1 MADRAVSYA
10 QWLVN
15 NKDKKGSPEFDTV
28 AQAYKALRQQ
38 SMAPQMPEQKPEAG
52 FFSALGEAATTLGA
66 APEAA
71 GFAVAGD
78 EEAKRAP
85 AREALLKATE
95 SEYQGTAFSDI
106 KNLGDAVDWLK
117 QTGGAMAGYLAAP
130 GAAAKLT
137 QILMKTPGVAPKA
150 VGYGVLGAQYALEN
164 LARQASTQEEQKAEG
179 KEPEATSVL
188 RAVTAAGGQTAL
200 DVAGFKLFEP
210 FFGKFPLLKNL
221 VGEGTERTAK
231 ETADVLSDAFER
243 GTLRTR
249 QGVVTGIG
257 KGLTFEIP
265 QEVAQQAL
273 ERWQAGLSLTDAKA
287 RNEYFE
293 AGAAAAIF
301 GGALGGVSGGLEYK
315 AAEDIL
321 RARAAEKLKAATP
334 PEKTELVSDEERK
347 EITKEI
353 DKGFG
358 ESFDIGLAAV
368 RKLGSGQPTNSYLN
382 VLKRETGLEKDKV
395 RELLK
400 TFERQGVITPEDK
413 ETGLRT
419 VRPVGPEVEEI
430 LGGFKETA
438 VPQTTEP
445 KITKEKKPLPW
456 EGWREG
462 ALDKWAQSAL
472 EVGVP
477 QAKITDFYDR
487 LVKIEAAKTDP
498 DANKF
503 EMMKRIDKNKKIYDE
518 ISKQI
523 AEGPAP
529 EAFKKEPAKEG
540 VEKAP
545 TIPFERTEA
554 PALDVSKTGEPTDA
568 DIQRG
573 GEQPQPGGI
582 LGGPAVPLRG
592 GPATGEPTEAA
603 PTGLGLSG
611 APTERVTER
620 KRPLTGPLAE
630 DAARKAAEKEA
641 AKKAK
646 AEEKARQQA
655 EEAARKQAEATA
667 AAEREARRKEVSS
680 LHRGIESRLSELGQ
694 LVPKTEEIPS
704 ATVTRDT
711 KPATRAELKAIPT
724 DVDGL
729 LSYAQNAVNNKTLAP
744 LIFNRI
750 ANIVRT
756 ARVQPGFNPATDLNG
771 AREILAKAIRPV
783 KPKVAETPEFTA
795 LEEMKA
801 ARRESEEL
809 EKSDDPAQRQRGEE
823 LRRAVDK
830 GIGEFEKRYKKKPPE
845 AKPVSPEAGKKIA
858 QAVDNI
864 TFAEGLR
871 GKTYEQAI
879 QYMID
884 TAPTPAFKLIA
895 QRVQAAAQAYKKV
908 GVRLN
913 FVTDARLRGGV
924 RGRFTYVP
932 SVQTGTVELDLKAA
946 QETEAL
952 KIGGN
957 YYGIVLHEFIHS
969 VTTPAL
975 IAARADRPQLT
986 KLRQDLLDVSKT
998 VIKYYN
1004 ARVKT
1009 DPQNLTPF
1017 EQILKN
1023 RGVNALQ
1030 NEYEVLTWAMNSA
1043 DFQKYL
1049 ETIPYKENKSLWD
1062 KFVQSIRQFLGLDAT
1077 KDTALSEILRIT
1089 GRLLSPSAIEEMD
1102 AATNPLAEPTQQLVT
1117 LHAVVKK
1124 AAPKEAESPAQ
1135 IEARLGEQLNER
1147 TGGKDNIAKAIKDNL
1162 TYKATE
1168 KAITNFQS
1176 ERRPLKR
1183 LQDALEIA
1191 GKLILGDKG
1200 YNNLYDLIVL
1210 SSGRAYDYLMRD
1222 IQPSINNLHEGIRAF
1237 SKASNLDTTSALGRL
1252 HMYLMAQHEFE
1263 RREVKFDL
1271 NRPLNNKRKIQFGNK
1286 IMTPA
1291 EARDSI
1297 VRLLYR
1303 EKNLVDDGTAK
1314 ELRKIVKQLGDT
1326 YGTPEMVKE
1335 GSFSPKGYKSTDI
1348 TSPDYQ
1354 VVGGYTYDE
1363 FVAMRDQLRRDP
1375 NKPLVDAIFKDLKA
1389 LQKESQKL
1397 DKQANYWSQQ
1407 TSNITSFYGYNFY
1420 VPFKGKPGKKVTG
1433 DEEKYDEGGDRIGGR
1448 EFTEFAF
1455 GTEGRITDS
1464 DNPLLQTI
1472 IDGVKAATRAGRLG
1486 TSEAIKNLI
1495 EQKHLRGRLKEV
1507 ITFEQRYNNYDP
1519 KELQKNNVFFHYTP
1533 NGNIEVYEVFES
1545 DRPYIEAIRRTFRAN
1560 TPIWDKVNY
1569 FTSRIGSFHTRY
1581 NLPFHPYN
1589 FVRDVLTNTW
1599 SVGAEFGGDAAMRFL
1614 GAAARQV
1621 VDNGFYKAG
1630 TISALYNSGK
1640 VDQIKKMVFNAD
1652 GSIKDQAA
1660 ANVYEY
1666 LQEGGRVSYIMGLTE
1681 QNQVKDVLTNVS
1693 GSSYEQKKAA
1703 FNRVVDVWTDAFE
1716 FTSRAAAYGLMKS
1729 QYINQFTKDFQKKN
1743 KRQPNKAELAAIEKN
1758 ARVRAATYAKELANF
1773 EQVGKYGKQAGALFM
1788 FFRPAATGAV
1798 RAIDAL
1804 RPAFESLEQAL
1815 SHLPES
1821 LRNDPEAVQKFTENY
1836 AERQK
1841 NAKNAIYALAGAGAF
1856 LYMMMWGAAGED
1868 DEGRN
1873 RVSTDDM
1880 DLWTRNLRVP
1890 VKLLNPLLGKNNDFI
1905 NIPWGFGGGAMMASG
1920 AQIASAMLGNQS
1932 VMDAAVNM
1940 LSITLDSFLPVPVAR
1955 FNPATNPSAW
1965 VIDSVM
1971 PSVLRP
1977 LIEYQM
1983 NVDTFGKQIYNART
1997 SKYGDA
2003 YTGGEFVPEA
2013 YKKLTRFLADVGIAN
2028 IQPQT
2033 LFFFANNYADG
2044 VSRLIHNSYGVS
2056 LWATGNKDFDAKRDL
2071 FVLDSFIGKRSSV
2084 DARQLASVE
2093 KEINSLR
2100 EEFNMYKNTGNYEG
2114 MQKFIERNPNAP
2126 ALIQYYNM
2134 MSNGELRNVRE
2145 RLNRISSSDLPPNQ
2159 RQKLRESDEKLRDM
2173 YARNMVEYA
2182 KMMGV
2187 EP

>member
-1 MADRAVSYA
+1 MADRAVTYA
-10 QWLVN
+10 QWLVE
-15 NKDKKGSPEFDTV
+15 NKDKKGTPEFNTV
-28 AQAYKALRQQ
+28 AQAYTALRQQ
-38 SMAPQMPEQKPEAG
+38 STAPQMPVQKPEAG
-52 FFSALGEAATTLGA
+52 FLSSFGEAATTLGA
-66 APEAA
+66 APEAL
-71 GFAVAGD
+71 GFATAGD
-78 EEAKRAP
+78 EEVKRAP

-95 SEYQGTAFSDI
+95 SQYQGTAFSDI
-106 KNLGDAVDWLK
+106 ENIGDAVDWLK

-137 QILMKTPGVAPKA
+137 QILMKTPGIAPKV
-150 VGYGVLGAQYALEN
+150 VGYGALGAQYALEN
-164 LARQASTQEEQKAEG
+164 LARQASTQEEQKAAGE
-179 KEPEATSVL
+179 EPEATSVV

-200 DVAGFKLFEP
+200 DAAGFKLFKP
-210 FFGKFPLLKNL
+210 LFNKFPGLRDL
-221 VGEGTERTAK
+221 VGEGAERTAK
-231 ETADVLSDAFER
+231 ETADILSDAFER

-257 KGLTFEIP
+257 KGVAFEIP

-273 ERWQAGLSLTDAKA
+273 ERWQAGLSLTDKEA

-293 AGAAAAIF
+293 AGAAAAVF

-321 RARAAEKLKAATP
+321 RARAAEKLKP
-334 PEKTELVSDEERK
+334 PEVKTEGLPEDERK
-347 EITKEI
+347 AIKEEVETA
-353 DKGFG
+353 FG
-358 ESFDIGLAAV
+358 ESFDTGLAAI
-368 RKLGSGQPTNSYLN
+368 RKLGSGQPTNAYLN
-382 VLKRETGLEKDKV
+382 VLKRETGLEKEQV
-395 RELLK
+395 RELFK
-400 TFERQGVITPEDK
+400 TYERQGAISPEDK
-413 ETGLRT
+413 ETGVRT
-419 VRPVGPEVEEI
+419 VRPVGPEVEEA
-430 LGGFKETA
+430 LGGFKEVV
-438 VPQTTEP
+438 VPEDQIKPTV
-445 KITKEKKPLPW
+445 KERKALPW

-477 QAKITDFYDR
+477 QAKLTEFYDR
-487 LVKIEAAKTDP
+487 LVKIEAAKADP
-498 DANKF
+498 EANKF
-503 EMMKRIDKNKKIYDE
+503 ELMRRIDKNKKIYDE

-529 EAFKKEPAKEG
+529 AGFKKPSTKG
-540 VEKAP
+540 VDTEQD
-545 TIPFERTEA
+545 IPVGGATPSA
-554 PALDVSKTGEPTDA
+554 VGISSTGERTDA
-568 DIQRG
+568 DLQRRR
-573 GEQPQPGGI
+573 ERLEPGRV
-582 LGGPAVPLRG
+582 LGGPSVPVRRG
-592 GPATGEPTEAA
+592 PPAGEPTEVT
-603 PTGLGLSG
+603 PTGLGPSG
-611 APTERVTER
+611 APPERIVER
-620 KRPLTGPLAE
+620 KRPVAGPLAE

-641 AKKAK
+641 QKQAK
-646 AEEKARQQA
+646 AAEKARKQA
-655 EEAARKQAEATA
+655 EETARKQAEATA
-667 AAEREARRKEVSS
+667 AAQREARRKEVSS
-680 LHRGIESRLSELGQ
+680 LHRGIESRLAGLDQ
-694 LVPKTEEIPS
+694 FVPKTEEIPS
-704 ATVTRDT
+704 VTTARDT
-711 KPATRAELKAIPT
+711 KPATRAELKAIPS
-724 DVDGL
+724 DADAL
-729 LSYAQNAVNNKTLAP
+729 LAYAQNAVDSKTLAP
-744 LIFNRI
+744 FVFNRV

-756 ARVQPGFNPATDLNG
+756 ARAQPGFNPAVDLNG
-771 AREILAKAIRPV
+771 AREILAKAMRPA
-783 KPKVAETPEFTA
+783 KPKVAETPEWTA

-801 ARRESEEL
+801 ARKESERL
-809 EKSDDPAQRQRGEE
+809 EKSDNPAERQRGEE

-830 GIGEFEKRYKKKPPE
+830 GIGDFEKRYKKKPE
-845 AKPVSPEAGKKIA
+845 VKPVDTTAPAKRVA
-858 QAVDNI
+858 QAVDNMV
-864 TFAEGLR
+864 FAEGLR
-871 GKTYEQAI
+871 GKTYEQAV
-879 QYMID
+879 QYLID
-884 TAPTPAFKLIA
+884 SAPNPTFKLLA
-895 QRVQAAAQAYKKV
+895 QRVQAAAQTYKKV
-908 GVRLN
+908 GVRLTIT
-913 FVTDARLRGGV
+913 TDARLPKNV
-924 RGRFTYVP
+924 RGRFVYLP
-932 SVQTGTVELDLKAA
+932 ALKTGQVELDLKAA
-946 QETEAL
+946 QDSGAL
-952 KIGGN
+952 QIGGN

-975 IAARADRPQLT
+975 TSARGDRPQII

-1004 ARVKT
+1004 ARVKN

-1049 ETIPYKENKSLWD
+1049 DTIPYKEGKSLWD
-1062 KFVQSIRQFLGLDAT
+1062 KFVQSIRQFLGLDAS
-1077 KDTALSEILRIT
+1077 KDTALSEVLRIT
-1089 GRLLSPSAIEEMD
+1089 GRLLSPSVIEEMD
-1102 AATNPLAEPTQQLVT
+1102 AGTNPLAEPTQQLVK
-1117 LHAVVKK
+1117 LNAVVKK
-1124 AAPKEAESPAQ
+1124 AAPKETETPEQ
-1135 IEARLGEQLNER
+1135 IEARLGEQLEER
-1147 TGGKDNIAKAIKDNL
+1147 TGGKDNIAKAIKENL

-1183 LQDALEIA
+1183 LQDALEMA

-1222 IQPSINNLHEGIRAF
+1222 IQPSINNLHEGIRGFA
-1237 SKASNLDTTSALGRL
+1237 KASNLDTTSALGRL

-1286 IMTPA
+1286 TMTPA
-1291 EARDSI
+1291 EAREAI

-1314 ELRKIVKQLGDT
+1314 KLRKIVQQLGDV
-1326 YGTPEMVKE
+1326 YGTPEMIKE

-1363 FVAMRDQLRRDP
+1363 MVAMRDQFRRDP

-1389 LQKESQKL
+1389 LQEQSKKL

-1407 TSNITSFYGYNFY
+1407 TSNITDFYGYNFY

-1495 EQKHLRGRLKEV
+1495 EQKHLRGRLKET

-1519 KELQKNNVFFHYTP
+1519 KELQKNNIFFHYTP

-1545 DRPYIEAIRRTFRAN
+1545 DRPLIEAIRRTFRAN

-1569 FTSRIGSFHTRY
+1569 FTSKIGSFHTRY

-1599 SVGAEFGGDAAMRFL
+1599 SVGAEFGPDTAARFL

-1630 TISALYNSGK
+1630 KISALYNAGK
-1640 VDQIKKMVFNAD
+1640 VDEIKKMVFNPD

-1681 QNQVKDVLTNVS
+1681 QNQVQDALTNVS
-1693 GSSYEQKKAA
+1693 GSSFAQKSAA
-1703 FNRVVDVWTDAFE
+1703 FNRIVDVWTDAFE

-1729 QYINQFTKDFQKKN
+1729 QYVNQFTKQFQKKN
-1743 KRQPNKAELAAIEKN
+1743 NRPPNKAELATIEKN
-1758 ARVRAATYAKELANF
+1758 SRTRAATYAKELANF

-1815 SHLPES
+1815 SHLPDS
-1821 LRNDPEAVQKFTENY
+1821 VRNDPQAVEQFKQNY
-1836 AERQK
+1836 TERQA
-1841 NAKNAIYALAGAGAF
+1841 NAKNAIYMLAGAGAF
-1856 LYMMMWGAAGED
+1856 LYMMMWGAAGN
-1868 DEGRN
+1868 DEEERN
-1873 RVSTDDM
+1873 RVATDDAS
-1880 DLWTRNLRVP
+1880 LWTRNLRVP
-1890 VKLLNPLLGKNNDFI
+1890 VKLLNPILGKDNDFI

-1920 AQIASAMLGNQS
+1920 AQVAAAMMGNQS
-1932 VMDAAVNM
+1932 VMDAAANM

-1955 FNPATNPSAW
+1955 FNPTTNPGAW
-1965 VIDSVM
+1965 FIDSIT
-1971 PSVLRP
+1971 PSALRP
-1977 LIEYQM
+1977 VIEFQM
-1983 NVDTFGKQIYNART
+1983 NIDTFGKQIYNSRT
-1997 SKYGDA
+1997 SRYGDA
-2003 YTGGEFVPEA
+2003 YTGGEYIPEI
-2013 YKKLTRFLADVGIAN
+2013 YKKTARWFADNGIAN
-2028 IQPQT
+2028 IQPKT

-2044 VSRLIHNSYGVS
+2044 LSRFIHNLYGVG

-2093 KEINSLR
+2093 KDILKMR
-2100 EEFNMYKNTGNYEG
+2100 EEYSMYLNTNNYEG
-2114 MQKFIERNPNAP
+2114 MQRFLERNPNAP

-2134 MSNGELRNVRE
+2134 MANGELRNVRE
-2145 RLNRISSSDLPPNQ
+2145 RLNRLDASDYPPNQ
-2159 RQKLRESDEKLRDM
+2159 RQQLREMDVKLRDM

-2182 KMMGV
+2182 KMMGL